1 MKTFKEFNESFTTSQ
16 ITNLKKQWATVK
28 TINPTGEKY
37 KALVK
42 WINDKPYE
50 MLHDLAIAKINFI
63 SYIAKKALMDK
74 HNVTKDVMKRVYGG
88 LLSMGEDAPANAVG
102 DGSNVALPP
111 THEPGVHKKKKKDKG
126 ITPKFAYANR
136 FASFLK
142 RFKTTKDINEMSS
155 KELTLQI
162 ANDGQLYQKQIE
174 PIIKNLARKK
184 NRGIFDKN
192 LAVKLFRYAVDNKV
206 KELKGPQSRMI
217 PGSVRNDAATKL
229 LSQFSDEI
237 DEYYKELQKTGR
249 KK

>member
-1 MKTFKEFNESFTTSQ
+1 MITFKEFNEDFSATQ
-16 ITNLKKQWATVK
+16 IANLKKQWATVK
-28 TINPTGEKY
+28 RVDPQSDTY
-37 KALVK
+37 KRLVK
-42 WINDKPYE
+42 FINDKSYE
-50 MLHDLAIAKINFI
+50 MLDDLAKAKINFV
-63 SYIAKKALMDK
+63 SYLAKKALMDK
-74 HNVTKDVMKRVYGG
+74 HGVKKDTINKMYGHWSEDG
-88 LLSMGEDAPANAVG
+88 LLNVGEDAPANAVG

-111 THEPGVHKKKKKDKG
+111 THEPGVHKKKKKDN
-126 ITPKFAYANR
+126 KFTT
-136 FASFLK
+136 FLK

-162 ANDGQLYQKQIE
+162 ANDGELYQKQIE

-184 NRGIFDKN
+184 SRGIFDKN

>member
-1 MKTFKEFNESFTTSQ
+1 MITFKEFNESFTTSQ

-50 MLHDLAIAKINFI
+50 MLHDLAMAKINFI
-63 SYIAKKALMDK
+63 SYIAKKAL
-74 HNVTKDVMKRVYGG
+74 YGG
-88 LLSMGEDAPANAVG
+88 LLSVGEDAPANAVG

-111 THEPGVHKKKKKDKG
+111 THEPGVHKKKKKDN
-126 ITPKFAYANR
+126 KFTT
-136 FASFLK
+136 FLK

-155 KELTLQI
+155 NELSLQI
-162 ANDGQLYQKQIE
+162 SNDGELYQKQIQ

-184 NRGIFDKN
+184 NKGVFDKN

-206 KELKGPQSRMI
+206 KELKGPQSRTI

>member
-42 WINDKPYE
+42 WINDK
-50 MLHDLAIAKINFI
+50 DFDTVDALAKAKINFV
-63 SYIAKKALMDK
+63 SYIAKKALMDRWGFK
-74 HNVTKDVMKRVYGG
+74 LDTIKKMYGG

-111 THEPGVHKKKKKDKG
+111 THEPGVHKKKKKDN
-126 ITPKFAYANR
+126 KFTT
-136 FASFLK
+136 FLK

-155 KELTLQI
+155 NELSLQI
-162 ANDGQLYQKQIE
+162 SNDGELYQKQIQ

-184 NRGIFDKN
+184 K
-192 LAVKLFRYAVDNKV
+192 
-206 KELKGPQSRMI
+206 
-217 PGSVRNDAATKL
+217 
-229 LSQFSDEI
+229 
-237 DEYYKELQKTGR
+237 
-249 KK
+249 

>member
-42 WINDKPYE
+42 WINDK
-50 MLHDLAIAKINFI
+50 DFDTVDALAKAKINFV
-63 SYIAKKALMDK
+63 SYIAKKALMDRWGFK
-74 HNVTKDVMKRVYGG
+74 LDTIKKMYGG

-111 THEPGVHKKKKKDKG
+111 THEPGVHKKKKKDN
-126 ITPKFAYANR
+126 KFTT
-136 FASFLK
+136 FLK

-155 KELTLQI
+155 NELSLQI
-162 ANDGQLYQKQIE
+162 SNDGELYQKQIQ

-184 NRGIFDKN
+184 NKGVFDKN

-206 KELKGPQSRMI
+206 KELKGPQSRTI

>member
-42 WINDKPYE
+42 WINDK
-50 MLHDLAIAKINFI
+50 DFDTVDALAKAKINFV
-63 SYIAKKALMDK
+63 SYIAKKALMDRWGFK
-74 HNVTKDVMKRVYGG
+74 LDTIKKMYGG

-111 THEPGVHKKKKKDKG
+111 THEPGVHKKKKKDN
-126 ITPKFAYANR
+126 KFTT
-136 FASFLK
+136 FLK

-155 KELTLQI
+155 NELSLQI
-162 ANDGQLYQKQIE
+162 SNDGELYQKQIQ

-184 NRGIFDKN
+184 NKGVFDKN

>member
-1 MKTFKEFNESFTTSQ
+1 MITFKEFNEDFSATQ
-16 ITNLKKQWATVK
+16 IANLKKQWATVK
-28 TINPTGEKY
+28 RVDPRSDTY
-37 KALVK
+37 KRLVK
-42 WINDKPYE
+42 FINDKSYE
-50 MLHDLAIAKINFI
+50 MLDDLAKAKINFV
-63 SYIAKKALMDK
+63 SYLAKKALMDK
-74 HNVTKDVMKRVYGG
+74 HGVKKDTINKMYGHWSEDG
-88 LLSMGEDAPANAVG
+88 LLNVGEDAPANAVG

-111 THEPGVHKKKKKDKG
+111 THEPGVRKKKKKDNKF
-126 ITPKFAYANR
+126 IT
-136 FASFLK
+136 FLK

-162 ANDGQLYQKQIE
+162 ANDGELYQKQIE

-184 NRGIFDKN
+184 NKGVFDKN

-206 KELKGPQSRMI
+206 KELKGPQSRTI

>member
-1 MKTFKEFNESFTTSQ
+1 MITFKEFNEDFSATQ
-16 ITNLKKQWATVK
+16 IANLKKQWATVK
-28 TINPTGEKY
+28 RVDPRSDTY
-37 KALVK
+37 KRLVK
-42 WINDKPYE
+42 FINDKSYE
-50 MLHDLAIAKINFI
+50 MLDDLAKAKINFV
-63 SYIAKKALMDK
+63 SYLAKKALMDK
-74 HNVTKDVMKRVYGG
+74 HGVKKDTINKMYGHWSEDG
-88 LLSMGEDAPANAVG
+88 LLNVGEDAPANAVG

-111 THEPGVHKKKKKDKG
+111 THEPGVHKKKKKDN
-126 ITPKFAYANR
+126 KFTT
-136 FASFLK
+136 FLK

-206 KELKGPQSRMI
+206 KELKGPQSRTI

>member
-1 MKTFKEFNESFTTSQ
+1 MITFKEFNESFTTSQ

-42 WINDKPYE
+42 WINDK
-50 MLHDLAIAKINFI
+50 DFDTVDALAKAKINFV
-63 SYIAKKALMDK
+63 SYIAKKALMDRWGFK
-74 HNVTKDVMKRVYGG
+74 LDTIKKMYGG

-111 THEPGVHKKKKKDKG
+111 THEPGVHKKKKKDN
-126 ITPKFAYANR
+126 KFTT
-136 FASFLK
+136 FLK

-155 KELTLQI
+155 NELSLQI
-162 ANDGQLYQKQIE
+162 SNDGELYQKQIQ

-184 NRGIFDKN
+184 NKGVFDKN

>member
-1 MKTFKEFNESFTTSQ
+1 MITFKEFNESFTTSQ

-88 LLSMGEDAPANAVG
+88 LLSVGEDAPANAVG

-111 THEPGVHKKKKKDKG
+111 THEPGVHKKKKKDN
-126 ITPKFAYANR
+126 KFTT
-136 FASFLK
+136 FLK